1 MENNDILQNLFS
13 HYPELKTCED
23 DILTAFGFLA
33 DCYDHDGIVY
43 TCGNGGS
50 CADAAHIVG
59 ELMKG
64 FVCKRMLTCEERDEL
79 TRMDAVDGAYLA
91 DHLQHGLRAVSLMGQ
106 EALSSAVG
114 NDLGGDLAPSQQLM
128 GFARPGDVL
137 LGISTSGNA
146 RNIALACKVAK
157 LKRLKIIGMTGEGG
171 GKLASL
177 ADVCI
182 KVPAK
187 ETYRVQEY
195 HLPVYHALCMMIEV
209 RYFKAKR

>member
-1 MENNDILQNLFS
+1 MTNDGILQNLFS
-13 HYPELKTCED
+13 HYPELKPCED
-23 DILTAFGFLA
+23 AISKAFAILA
-33 DCYDHDGIVY
+33 DCYDQGGVVY

-64 FVCKRMLTCEERDEL
+64 FIRKRRLPQDEQEELMRL
-79 TRMDAVDGAYLA
+79 DAVDGAYLA
-91 DHLQHGLRAVSLMGQ
+91 EHLQCGLRAVSLMGQ

-114 NDLGGDLAPSQQLM
+114 NDLGGDIAPAQQLL

-137 LGISTSGNA
+137 WGISTSGNA

-182 KVPAK
+182 QAPAK

-195 HLPVYHALCMMIEV
+195 HLPIYHALCIMIEC
-209 RYFKAKR
+209 RYFKA

>member
-1 MENNDILQNLFS
+1 
-13 HYPELKTCED
+13 
-23 DILTAFGFLA
+23 
-33 DCYDHDGIVY
+33 
-43 TCGNGGS
+43 
-50 CADAAHIVG
+50 
-59 ELMKG
+59 MKG
-64 FVCKRMLTCEERDEL
+64 FIKKRRLPQEEQDEL
-79 TRMDAVDGAYLA
+79 RKMDAIDGAYLA
-91 DHLQHGLRAVSLMGQ
+91 EHLQCGLRAVSLMGQ

-114 NDLGGDLAPSQQLM
+114 NDLGGDIAPAQQLL

-171 GKLASL
+171 GKLSSL

-195 HLPVYHALCMMIEV
+195 HLPIYHALCMMIEC
-209 RYFKAKR
+209 RYFKE

>member
-1 MENNDILQNLFS
+1 MKNEDVLQNLFN
-13 HYPELKTCED
+13 HYPELQVCES
-23 DILTAFGFLA
+23 DILKAFDFLV

-64 FVCKRMLTCEERDEL
+64 FVCKRPLPSEEKIRL
-79 TRMDAVDGAYLA
+79 RQMDAVDGDYLA
-91 DHLQHGLRAVSLMGQ
+91 NHLQRGLRAISLMGQ
-106 EALSSAVG
+106 ESLSSAVG
-114 NDLGGDLAPSQQLM
+114 NDLGGDLPPAQQLI
-128 GFARPGDVL
+128 GFARPCDVL
-137 LGISTSGNA
+137 WGISTSGNA

-171 GKLASL
+171 GTLATL

-182 KVPAK
+182 RVPSK
-187 ETYRVQEY
+187 DTYRVQEY
-195 HLPVYHALCMMIEV
+195 HLPIYHALCMMIEY
-209 RYFKAKR
+209 RYFDE

>member
-1 MENNDILQNLFS
+1 MENDAILQNLFS
-13 HYPELKTCED
+13 HYPELKPCED
-23 DILTAFGFLA
+23 AILAAFGILA
-33 DCYDHDGIVY
+33 ECYDHEGVVY

-59 ELMKG
+59 ELTKG
-64 FVCKRMLTCEERDEL
+64 FIRKRRLPQEEQDEL
-79 TRMDAVDGAYLA
+79 RKIDAIDGAYLA
-91 DHLQHGLRAVSLMGQ
+91 EHLQSGLRAVSLMGQ

-114 NDLGGDLAPSQQLM
+114 NDLGGDIAPAQQLL
-128 GFARPGDVL
+128 GLARPGDVL

-157 LKRLKIIGMTGEGG
+157 LKRLKIIGMTGESG
-171 GKLASL
+171 GKLSSL
-177 ADVCI
+177 ADICI

-195 HLPVYHALCMMIEV
+195 HLPIYHALCMMIEC
-209 RYFKAKR
+209 RYFKD

>member
-1 MENNDILQNLFS
+1 MENDAILQNLFS
-13 HYPELKTCED
+13 HYPELKPCED
-23 DILTAFGFLA
+23 AILAAFGILA
-33 DCYDHDGIVY
+33 ECYDHEGVVY

-64 FVCKRMLTCEERDEL
+64 FIRKRPLAQEEQDEL
-79 TRMDAVDGAYLA
+79 RKMDAVDGAYLSE
-91 DHLQHGLRAVSLMGQ
+91 HLQCGLRAVSLMGQ

-114 NDLGGDLAPSQQLM
+114 NDLGGDIAPAQQLL
-128 GFARPGDVL
+128 GFARRGDVL

-157 LKRLKIIGMTGEGG
+157 LKRLKIIGMTGENG

-177 ADVCI
+177 ADVCL

-195 HLPVYHALCMMIEV
+195 HLPIYHYLCQLVEKEN
-209 RYFKAKR
+209 FAE

>member
-1 MENNDILQNLFS
+1 MKNEDVLQNLFN
-13 HYPELKTCED
+13 HYPELQVCES
-23 DILTAFGFLA
+23 DILKAFDFLA

-64 FVCKRMLTCEERDEL
+64 FVCKRPLPSEEKIRL
-79 TRMDAVDGAYLA
+79 RQMDAVDGDYLA
-91 DHLQHGLRAVSLMGQ
+91 NHLQRGLRAISLMGQ
-106 EALSSAVG
+106 ESLSSAVG
-114 NDLGGDLAPSQQLM
+114 NDLGGDLPPAQQLI
-128 GFARPGDVL
+128 GFARPCDVL
-137 LGISTSGNA
+137 WGISTSGNA

-171 GKLASL
+171 GTLATL

-182 KVPAK
+182 RVPSK
-187 ETYRVQEY
+187 DTYRVQEY
-195 HLPVYHALCMMIEV
+195 HLPIYHALCMMIEY
-209 RYFKAKR
+209 RYFDE

>member
-1 MENNDILQNLFS
+1 MKNEDVLQNLFN
-13 HYPELKTCED
+13 HYPELQVCES
-23 DILTAFGFLA
+23 DILKAFDFLA

-64 FVCKRMLTCEERDEL
+64 FVCKRPLPSEEKIRL
-79 TRMDAVDGAYLA
+79 RQMDAVDGDYLA
-91 DHLQHGLRAVSLMGQ
+91 NHLQRGLRAISLMGQ
-106 EALSSAVG
+106 ESLSSAVG
-114 NDLGGDLAPSQQLM
+114 NDLGGDLPPAQQLI
-128 GFARPGDVL
+128 GFARPCDVL
-137 LGISTSGNA
+137 WGISTSGNA

-171 GKLASL
+171 STLATL

-182 KVPAK
+182 RVPSK
-187 ETYRVQEY
+187 DTYRVQEY
-195 HLPVYHALCMMIEV
+195 HLPIYHALCMMIEY
-209 RYFKAKR
+209 RYFDE

>member
-1 MENNDILQNLFS
+1 MKSPYFLYERYPALTCCKEDIEKAAQA
-13 HYPELKTCED
+13 LKETFKSGGTIYC
-23 DILTAFGFLA
+23 
-33 DCYDHDGIVY
+33 
-43 TCGNGGS
+43 CGNGGS
-50 CADAAHIVG
+50 AADCEHIVG

-64 FVCKRMLTCEERDEL
+64 FIRKRPLAQEEQEEL
-79 TRMDAVDGAYLA
+79 RKIDAVDGAYLA
-91 DHLQHGLRAVSLMGQ
+91 EHLQCGLRAVSLMGQ

-114 NDLGGDLAPSQQLM
+114 NDLGGDIAPAQQLL

-195 HLPVYHALCMMIEV
+195 HLPIYHALCMMIEC
-209 RYFKAKR
+209 RYFKA

>member
-1 MENNDILQNLFS
+1 MKNEDVLQNLFN
-13 HYPELKTCED
+13 HYPELQVCES
-23 DILTAFGFLA
+23 DILKAFDLLA

-64 FVCKRMLTCEERDEL
+64 FVCKRPLPPEEKIRL
-79 TRMDAVDGAYLA
+79 RQMDAVDGDYLA
-91 DHLQHGLRAVSLMGQ
+91 NHLQRGLRAISLMGQ
-106 EALSSAVG
+106 ESLSSAVG
-114 NDLGGDLAPSQQLM
+114 NDLGGDLPPAQQLI
-128 GFARPGDVL
+128 GFARPCDVL
-137 LGISTSGNA
+137 WGISTSGNA

-171 GKLASL
+171 GTLATL

-182 KVPAK
+182 RVPSK
-187 ETYRVQEY
+187 DTYRVQEY
-195 HLPVYHALCMMIEV
+195 HLPIYHALCMMIEY
-209 RYFKAKR
+209 RYFDE

>member
-1 MENNDILQNLFS
+1 MKNEDVLQNLFN
-13 HYPELKTCED
+13 HYPELQVCES
-23 DILTAFGFLA
+23 DIIKAFDFLA

-64 FVCKRMLTCEERDEL
+64 FVCKRPLPQEEKIRL
-79 TRMDAVDGAYLA
+79 YQMDAVDGDYLA
-91 DHLQHGLRAVSLMGQ
+91 NHLQCGLRAISLMGQ
-106 EALSSAVG
+106 ESLSSAVG
-114 NDLGGDLAPSQQLM
+114 NDLGGDLPPAQQLI
-128 GFARPGDVL
+128 GFARPHDVL
-137 LGISTSGNA
+137 WGISTSGNA

-171 GKLASL
+171 GTLATL

-182 KVPAK
+182 RVPSK
-187 ETYRVQEY
+187 DTYRVQEY
-195 HLPVYHALCMMIEV
+195 HLPIYHALCMMIEY
-209 RYFKAKR
+209 RYFQA